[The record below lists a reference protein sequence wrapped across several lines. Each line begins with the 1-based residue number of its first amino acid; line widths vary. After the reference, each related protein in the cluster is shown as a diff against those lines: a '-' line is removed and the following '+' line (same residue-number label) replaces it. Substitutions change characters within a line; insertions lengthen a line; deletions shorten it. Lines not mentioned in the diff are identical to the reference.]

1 MTKEEIKKE
10 FEKTRESLKWVLSEF
25 YYPADLSDEDFKGVI
40 CELQSALTHAKSAY
54 EKQKTYWNESKKE

>member
-10 FEKTRESLKWVLSEF
+10 VEKVRESAKWILSEF
-25 YYPADLSDEDFKGVI
+25 YYPADLSDQDFKGAI

-54 EKQKTYWNESKKE
+54 EKQKQYWNEKH

>member
-10 FEKTRESLKWVLSEF
+10 FEKVRESAKWILSEF

-40 CELQSALTHAKSAY
+40 NELQSALTHAKSAY
-54 EKQKTYWNESKKE
+54 KKQKQYWNEK